1 MPTSCVTASFFYFI
15 SLSYNL
21 LTLIYSLFLSQ
32 INCKVSAFTGWEYT
46 CQEQYLIRRLNSSF
60 HASSRSLT
68 LRIGWSLAF
77 RMMKPLRTPASD
89 ILPEETPV
97 TCRP

>member
-60 HASSRSLT
+60 HCFFQITDFAHRLVISLQDDE
-68 LRIGWSLAF
+68 AF
-77 RMMKPLRTPASD
+77 ADSC
-89 ILPEETPV
+89 I
-97 TCRP
+97 